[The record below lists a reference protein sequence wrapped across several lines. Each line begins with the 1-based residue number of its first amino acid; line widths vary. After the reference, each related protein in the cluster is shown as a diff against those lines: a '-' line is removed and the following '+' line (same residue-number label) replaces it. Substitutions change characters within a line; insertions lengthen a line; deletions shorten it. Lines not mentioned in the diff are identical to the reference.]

1 MQNNPNGP
9 YDDIFSNL
17 AKIVEDIVKNMPGSQ
32 HARIVGYT
40 IITRQSSSDDPRVFH
55 FETPEDDDDI
65 PYEVMESDDQI
76 FITATLPSDLKNA
89 PYADI
94 GADRVRVVVDDKS
107 ATIMLDNMIDC
118 IHSYYRVHRSVLD
131 ITLKK
136 VKRSEKDNAPP
147 LSGSRN

>member
-9 YDDIFSNL
+9 YDDVFSNL
-17 AKIVEDIVKNMPGSQ
+17 AKIVEDIVNNMPESQ

-40 IITRQSSSDDPRVFH
+40 IITRQPSSEDPQVYH
-55 FETPEDDDDI
+55 FDSPEDDEDI

-94 GADRVRVVVDDKS
+94 EADRVRIIADEKS
-107 ATIMLDNMIDC
+107 VTVMLDQTVDRV
-118 IHSYYRVHRSVLD
+118 HSYYRIHRGVLD

-136 VKRSEKDNAPP
+136 VRQPC
-147 LSGSRN
+147 

>member
-9 YDDIFSNL
+9 YDDVFSNL
-17 AKIVEDIVKNMPGSQ
+17 AKIVEDIVRNMPESQ

-40 IITRQSSSDDPRVFH
+40 IITRQPSSDDDPRVYH
-55 FETPEDDDDI
+55 FDSPEDDDDI

-76 FITATLPSDLKNA
+76 FITATLPVDPKNA

-94 GADRVRVVVDDKS
+94 EADRVRIIVDDKS
-107 ATIMLDNMIDC
+107 VTVMLDNTIDR
-118 IHSYYRVHRSVLD
+118 IHSHYRVHRGMMD

-136 VKRSEKDNAPP
+136 VRQIP
-147 LSGSRN
+147 